1 MTKKQ
6 DMQLLRH
13 VCVGFCAMAAV
24 AALPAVSQSEEEP
37 APLQLLLQPA
47 AEPEAALTYRLLPPA
62 LDLRPGNAAVL
73 YNKLAIEYPGKGRDR
88 REVRDRMSDW
98 LALPLAKL
106 PIDEVRAFLKPSRK
120 LLDDLHMA
128 ARRRRCDWELPL
140 GERDYLSTAL
150 PELMPARNFGQL
162 LALEAQIQMS
172 EHRFDDALRT
182 LQTGFALARHVSSGS
197 MFIHALV
204 ARDISGNMEQMLF
217 DWPTQPGS
225 PNLYWALTALPRPL
239 IDLRQI
245 IDTEGES
252 LYWSFPELKD
262 LESDSHSAK
271 YWDDVLDRLLAFVA
285 QAIDHPDNWE
295 ERLPLALLAIK
306 ELPRAKA
313 SLIERG
319 FSDERV
325 RNMPVSQVLLLDA
338 VCTYKIE
345 RDRDYKRLCLAY
357 HEVPDD
363 WRGSSYLGPRPIIP
377 LAIVLSR
384 AVDSMHFGA
393 GLHDRAIALL
403 RIIEAIR
410 AYGALHGGELPD
422 RLEELSDLPIPTD
435 PVTGGP
441 FLYKRQE
448 NSAILETPPPRTEP
462 EHELRRRYELR
473 FAN

>member
-1 MTKKQ
+1 
-6 DMQLLRH
+6 
-13 VCVGFCAMAAV
+13 MAAV

-73 YNKLAIEYPGKGRDR
+73 YNKLAIEYPGKGGDR
-88 REVRDRMSDW
+88 REVGDRMSDW
-98 LALPLAKL
+98 LALPLAEL
-106 PIDEVRAFLKPSRK
+106 PIDEVRAFLKSSRE

-128 ARRRRCDWELPL
+128 ARRRTCDWELPL

-150 PELMPARNFGQL
+150 PEVMPARNFGQL

-182 LQTGFALARHVSSGS
+182 LQTGYALARHASRGS
-197 MFIHALV
+197 TLMHALV
-204 ARDISGNMEQMLF
+204 GKAISGNMERVLI
-217 DWPTQPGS
+217 DWPTQQGS

-239 IDLRQI
+239 IDLRQT

-252 LYWSFPELKD
+252 LYWSFPELKN

-285 QAIDHPDNWE
+285 QVVDHPDNWE
-295 ERLPLALLAIK
+295 HRLPLALLAVK
-306 ELPRAKA
+306 ELPRAKTF
-313 SLIERG
+313 LIGRG
-319 FSDERV
+319 LSADRAQ
-325 RNMPVSQVLLLDA
+325 NMPVSQVLLLHT
-338 VCTYKIE
+338 VSIYKIE
-345 RDRDYKRLCLAY
+345 RDRAFKRLCLPY
-357 HEVPDD
+357 HEVPAD
-363 WRGSSYLGPRPIIP
+363 WRESADLGLRPIIP
-377 LAIVLSR
+377 VAMVLLP
-384 AVDSMHFGA
+384 AVDTAQFGGA
-393 GLHDRAIALL
+393 FHDRAIALL

-422 RLEELSDLPIPTD
+422 RLEALNDLPIPTD

-441 FLYKRQE
+441 FLYRRQE

-462 EHELRRRYELR
+462 EHEWRRRYELR
-473 FAN
+473 FAKETR